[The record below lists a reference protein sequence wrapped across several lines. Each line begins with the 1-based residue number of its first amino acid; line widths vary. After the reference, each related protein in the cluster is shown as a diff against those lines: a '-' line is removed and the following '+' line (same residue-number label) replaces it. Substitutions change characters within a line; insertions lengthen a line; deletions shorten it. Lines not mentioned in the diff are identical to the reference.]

1 MVYAALRLSIQPR
14 VSKSRYTKPRARY
27 GKTGAADTEGML
39 PIRQDMRTRGKTRR
53 TRAAD
58 EPLSAG
64 RENTNARNDELC
76 MDGG

>member
-1 MVYAALRLSIQPR
+1 M
-14 VSKSRYTKPRARY
+14 
-27 GKTGAADTEGML
+27 GAEGML
-39 PIRQDMRTRGKTRR
+39 PVSQGIGTRGKTRR